1 MVRTLASSG
10 ARVGLALAAA
20 GTGKT
25 TAMAALA
32 RAWEEDGGH
41 VLGLASSANAA
52 HLLGK
57 DMAGQGVHI
66 DVDTVDKLVWL
77 TRHPQRRPDE
87 LWFERIDGDMLIIV
101 DEAGKSGTLAL
112 GAVIAHAQACGAS
125 VRLVGDNKQ
134 LSSISAGGVLTDIA
148 HEVGA
153 ATLTEVMRFS
163 SRAEAAATL
172 ALRDG
177 DPAALGFYA
186 DEHRIH
192 VAADTTAADMA
203 FARWVQDGA
212 QGWDSMLLAPTNE
225 TVTELNARAREH
237 RLDGQLVTAAA
248 TLSDGLQASVGDIVS
263 TRENARKLRLR
274 NGRDFVRNG
283 YRWRVTKVNDN
294 GGLTVARLGGGH
306 SVTLPREYVASH
318 TTLGYAATIDAAQ
331 GDTIGSRARPGT
343 CHVVGN
349 DKLNRQ
355 QIYTALSRGVSENH
369 IYLSTAETDPHRVIA
384 PKATHPDTAID
395 VLTRALARDDAQ
407 VSATTATRE
416 AGDPLRR
423 LAGAAQRYVD
433 AVGAAAEATVDPA
446 VMREVDTQ
454 ADTVD
459 PGLTA
464 AAAWPVLRQHLAI
477 IALGGD
483 NPVER
488 LREAAAERELGTAG
502 DTAAVLDWRLDYTC
516 SHSSGIGPLRWLP
529 NIPVALREEPLWAEF
544 LTVRRDLVAE
554 LADDIRGQVLEWSA
568 SSAPAWARS
577 LLSNRKL
584 AAEITVFRAA
594 MGVEDSDTCITGPP
608 QYPTRA
614 RRIQVMLQGAAEQ
627 IVGGTDWQFKR
638 WRAFVDELDPR
649 IGRDAYWI
657 PLAAHLSTVARTG
670 VDVRQLLADAAGRA
684 PLPDEMPAAALW
696 WRLHGILTP
705 AVVESASQ
713 RLRPAWLHD
722 LNAVFGTTLAETI
735 AADPAFPGLVAA
747 VEDADPA
754 RWTPL
759 DLLLVAAE
767 HLRDVETPIRPDEFA
782 RLLTYSIDLFTTEH
796 PFDSAP
802 PPTEAPLT
810 AEEEEQLSLVEPP
823 LTVEEEE
830 QMLVDAEFTAAL
842 ETDFVEDLSVERP
855 APLPLP
861 AALADVNT
869 LRRAYQE
876 AAEEV
881 SALRVRI
888 VQGMG
893 PAVLAAAPQLLDLRA
908 RAEADRPYM
917 LAVSAVAAAWDDAE
931 VRYQESLGLVESM
944 RGQLRA
950 LEADADADPLE
961 VASARAGIRLAMMAL
976 PDTAPA
982 QRFQAQL
989 FDAVA
994 ARAAAAGG
1002 ADRIVTAAD
1011 VDAARLAA
1019 EAEDQ
1024 EVLRAAVAR
1033 RDEIGVDRDRAEAA
1047 AARAFAEARTRN
1059 ADHIVERRD
1068 QIVTE
1073 LAVLTLAG
1081 GRTRAGGIPL
1091 SAGAVADLDQMAAR
1105 AVASLA
1111 RYDRTVTVVH
1121 AADDEQMLTAMS
1133 VLHAA
1138 AAAADRKVMWC
1149 APTAELAERARGA
1162 DVADTVA
1169 AVDDACQRF
1178 QDGVWQLPSDSVLVL
1193 DHAADVEPNVIT
1205 DLARHAE
1212 ENRARVILLDAGEQ
1226 RWPPP
1231 PSSAVL
1237 RLLHQDLPWSATL
1250 SARAAVAL
1258 RVPQPDLDALL
1269 EQAAGF
1275 DQSLLPD
1282 DVVEALAQ
1290 RELMRGDRLRSHR
1303 AEQDELSMR
1312 REQSRDD
1319 GLER

>member
-1 MVRTLASSG
+1 
-10 ARVGLALAAA
+10 
-20 GTGKT
+20 
-25 TAMAALA
+25 
-32 RAWEEDGGH
+32 
-41 VLGLASSANAA
+41 
-52 HLLGK
+52 
-57 DMAGQGVHI
+57 
-66 DVDTVDKLVWL
+66 
-77 TRHPQRRPDE
+77 
-87 LWFERIDGDMLIIV
+87 
-101 DEAGKSGTLAL
+101 
-112 GAVIAHAQACGAS
+112 
-125 VRLVGDNKQ
+125 
-134 LSSISAGGVLTDIA
+134 
-148 HEVGA
+148 
-153 ATLTEVMRFS
+153 
-163 SRAEAAATL
+163 
-172 ALRDG
+172 
-177 DPAALGFYA
+177 
-186 DEHRIH
+186 
-192 VAADTTAADMA
+192 
-203 FARWVQDGA
+203 
-212 QGWDSMLLAPTNE
+212 
-225 TVTELNARAREH
+225 
-237 RLDGQLVTAAA
+237 
-248 TLSDGLQASVGDIVS
+248 
-263 TRENARKLRLR
+263 
-274 NGRDFVRNG
+274 
-283 YRWRVTKVNDN
+283 
-294 GGLTVARLGGGH
+294 
-306 SVTLPREYVASH
+306 
-318 TTLGYAATIDAAQ
+318 
-331 GDTIGSRARPGT
+331 
-343 CHVVGN
+343 
-349 DKLNRQ
+349 
-355 QIYTALSRGVSENH
+355 
-369 IYLSTAETDPHRVIA
+369 
-384 PKATHPDTAID
+384 
-395 VLTRALARDDAQ
+395 
-407 VSATTATRE
+407 
-416 AGDPLRR
+416 
-423 LAGAAQRYVD
+423 
-433 AVGAAAEATVDPA
+433 
-446 VMREVDTQ
+446 
-454 ADTVD
+454 
-459 PGLTA
+459 
-464 AAAWPVLRQHLAI
+464 
-477 IALGGD
+477 
-483 NPVER
+483 
-488 LREAAAERELGTAG
+488 
-502 DTAAVLDWRLDYTC
+502 
-516 SHSSGIGPLRWLP
+516 
-529 NIPVALREEPLWAEF
+529 LREEPLWAGF

-584 AAEITVFRAA
+584 AAEIAVFRAA

-670 VDVRQLLADAAGRA
+670 VDVRQLLADAASRA

-893 PAVLAAAPQLLDLRA
+893 PAVLAAAPQLLELRA
-908 RAEADRPYM
+908 RAEVDRPYM

-1068 QIVTE
+1068 QIGTE

-1212 ENRARVILLDAGEQ
+1212 ENRARIILLDAGEQ

-1231 PSSAVL
+1231 PASAVL

>member
-87 LWFERIDGDMLIIV
+87 LWFDRIDGDMLIIV

-112 GAVIAHAQACGAS
+112 GAVIAHAQARGAS

-225 TVTELNARAREH
+225 TVTELNARARAQ
-237 RLDGQLVTAAA
+237 RLAGQPVTAEA

-349 DKLNRQ
+349 DTLNRQ
-355 QIYTALSRGVSENH
+355 QLYTALSRGVSENH

-384 PKATHPDTAID
+384 PKATHPETAID

-454 ADTVD
+454 ADTVAS
-459 PGLTA
+459 GLSA

-488 LREAAAERELGTAG
+488 LREAAAERELGSAG

-516 SHSSGIGPLRWLP
+516 SHSSGSGRCAGCRTFPSLC
-529 NIPVALREEPLWAEF
+529 
-544 LTVRRDLVAE
+544 
-554 LADDIRGQVLEWSA
+554 
-568 SSAPAWARS
+568 ARS
-577 LLSNRKL
+577 R
-584 AAEITVFRAA
+584 
-594 MGVEDSDTCITGPP
+594 CGP
-608 QYPTRA
+608 
-614 RRIQVMLQGAAEQ
+614 
-627 IVGGTDWQFKR
+627 
-638 WRAFVDELDPR
+638 
-649 IGRDAYWI
+649 
-657 PLAAHLSTVARTG
+657 
-670 VDVRQLLADAAGRA
+670 
-684 PLPDEMPAAALW
+684 
-696 WRLHGILTP
+696 
-705 AVVESASQ
+705 
-713 RLRPAWLHD
+713 
-722 LNAVFGTTLAETI
+722 
-735 AADPAFPGLVAA
+735 
-747 VEDADPA
+747 
-754 RWTPL
+754 
-759 DLLLVAAE
+759 
-767 HLRDVETPIRPDEFA
+767 
-782 RLLTYSIDLFTTEH
+782 
-796 PFDSAP
+796 
-802 PPTEAPLT
+802 
-810 AEEEEQLSLVEPP
+810 
-823 LTVEEEE
+823 
-830 QMLVDAEFTAAL
+830 
-842 ETDFVEDLSVERP
+842 
-855 APLPLP
+855 
-861 AALADVNT
+861 
-869 LRRAYQE
+869 
-876 AAEEV
+876 
-881 SALRVRI
+881 
-888 VQGMG
+888 
-893 PAVLAAAPQLLDLRA
+893 
-908 RAEADRPYM
+908 
-917 LAVSAVAAAWDDAE
+917 
-931 VRYQESLGLVESM
+931 
-944 RGQLRA
+944 
-950 LEADADADPLE
+950 
-961 VASARAGIRLAMMAL
+961 
-976 PDTAPA
+976 
-982 QRFQAQL
+982 
-989 FDAVA
+989 
-994 ARAAAAGG
+994 
-1002 ADRIVTAAD
+1002 
-1011 VDAARLAA
+1011 
-1019 EAEDQ
+1019 
-1024 EVLRAAVAR
+1024 
-1033 RDEIGVDRDRAEAA
+1033 
-1047 AARAFAEARTRN
+1047 
-1059 ADHIVERRD
+1059 
-1068 QIVTE
+1068 
-1073 LAVLTLAG
+1073 
-1081 GRTRAGGIPL
+1081 
-1091 SAGAVADLDQMAAR
+1091 
-1105 AVASLA
+1105 
-1111 RYDRTVTVVH
+1111 
-1121 AADDEQMLTAMS
+1121 
-1133 VLHAA
+1133 
-1138 AAAADRKVMWC
+1138 
-1149 APTAELAERARGA
+1149 
-1162 DVADTVA
+1162 
-1169 AVDDACQRF
+1169 
-1178 QDGVWQLPSDSVLVL
+1178 
-1193 DHAADVEPNVIT
+1193 
-1205 DLARHAE
+1205 
-1212 ENRARVILLDAGEQ
+1212 
-1226 RWPPP
+1226 
-1231 PSSAVL
+1231 
-1237 RLLHQDLPWSATL
+1237 
-1250 SARAAVAL
+1250 
-1258 RVPQPDLDALL
+1258 
-1269 EQAAGF
+1269 GF
-1275 DQSLLPD
+1275 
-1282 DVVEALAQ
+1282 
-1290 RELMRGDRLRSHR
+1290 
-1303 AEQDELSMR
+1303 
-1312 REQSRDD
+1312 
-1319 GLER
+1319 